1 MIRSNHCAGRL
12 RVPSGST
19 LRSSRSGLLGLLFC
33 FLVEPPAAA
42 GELPRPQPAEA
53 AGLVEAAVFQPRAE
67 YDLAA
72 LEAVVRERSAELQE
86 DHLAVELGAA
96 ELRQSR
102 LLENPVLDGSVG
114 TLPLGQPNPPELV
127 DPLANIPNYS
137 VGLSLHPGL
146 WRRGPRIRQAAS
158 SLRAAEER
166 RRFAVR
172 AQALRLLRAL
182 GDMATATL
190 RFGADQHLLLQARGA
205 LLVAR
210 ERVRTGF
217 GPPLDGDRAEIE
229 LMRLEQQVA
238 ADQAEILAA
247 QAACAEPVGS
257 RCSGFSD
264 EAEARRFLDAW
275 LRRGAQ
281 STLPAGAAGP
291 DLSQRADLAAL
302 LAQADAASAEER
314 LARAGAL
321 PDPTLRVGYTYD
333 SFVISGNQRHSMN
346 VALSFP
352 LALFDHGQAQAM
364 GARAKQHRLQE
375 QRRLTLAGAEA
386 RVTVLRQALLVG
398 QQRLVALQQ
407 QVLPRV
413 QAILRN
419 VGRAFEARAVPLTD
433 VIQAQRGLGELLR
446 EEASTLG
453 ETFRVTVDLIEERGG
468 A

>member
-1 MIRSNHCAGRL
+1 M
-12 RVPSGST
+12 
-19 LRSSRSGLLGLLFC
+19 
-33 FLVEPPAAA
+33 
-42 GELPRPQPAEA
+42 
-53 AGLVEAAVFQPRAE
+53 FQPRADL
-67 YDLAA
+67 DLAA
-72 LEAVVRERSAELQE
+72 LEAVVRERSAALQE
-86 DHLAVELGAA
+86 EHLAVELGAA

-102 LLENPVLDGSVG
+102 LFENPVLEGSVA
-114 TLPLGQPNPPELV
+114 TLPLGQPNPPDLM

-137 VGLSLHPGL
+137 VGLSLHPDL
-146 WRRGPRIRQAAS
+146 LRRRSRIRQAES
-158 SLRAAEER
+158 ELQAATER

-190 RFGADQHLLLQARGA
+190 RYGADQHLLLQARGA
-205 LLVAR
+205 LGVAR

-257 RCSGFSD
+257 RCAGFPD
-264 EAEARRFLDAW
+264 EAEARRFLDVW
-275 LRRGAQ
+275 LRRGAA
-281 STLPAGAAGP
+281 SAAGP
-291 DLSQRADLAAL
+291 GHPDETVGLAQRPDL
-302 LAQADAASAEER
+302 LALTAQRDAASAEER
-314 LARAGAL
+314 VARAQRL
-321 PDPTLRVGYTYD
+321 PDPTVRLGYTYD
-333 SFVISGNQRHSMN
+333 TFVVSGNQRHSMS
-346 VALSFP
+346 VGLSLP
-352 LALFDHGQAQAM
+352 LPVFDHGQAVVM
-364 GARAKQHRLQE
+364 GARAKQHRLEE

-386 RVTVLRQALLVG
+386 RVIVLRQALLVG

-413 QAILRN
+413 QSILRN

-446 EEASTLG
+446 EEAATLG